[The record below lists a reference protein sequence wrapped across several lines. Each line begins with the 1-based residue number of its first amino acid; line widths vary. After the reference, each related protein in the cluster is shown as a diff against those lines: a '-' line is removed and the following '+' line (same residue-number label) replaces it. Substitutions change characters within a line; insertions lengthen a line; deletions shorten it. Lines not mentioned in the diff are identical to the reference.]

1 MRRASVDLSCARW
14 LFSSALPP
22 ARTSIATLVGELGDG
37 LQKTQQCDSRSLRA

>member
-22 ARTSIATLVGELGDG
+22 ARTSIATLVGDG